1 MGATSQKRGNSAQQL
16 VLADLLKQGHTGQ
29 IQQQRCI
36 VLKNG
41 RRVYPD
47 PQGCDIIGGTS
58 TGRALFVEVKA
69 YSGRSIRISQRD
81 GITLR
86 QLAFM
91 LDKESRGFAAFFAF
105 VSPDNAIWYVQ
116 PHCITARK
124 TTHYNMAWAKEDA
137 IGKVGID
144 F

>member
-1 MGATSQKRGNSAQQL
+1 MGSTSQKRGNAAQQL

-36 VLKNG
+36 VLKTG

-58 TGRALFVEVKA
+58 AGKAMFIEVKA
-69 YSGRSIRISQRD
+69 YAGKSIRISQRD

-91 LDKESRGFAAFFAF
+91 LDKESRGFAAYFAF
-105 VSPDNAIWYVQ
+105 VSPDNTIWYVQ
-116 PHCITARK
+116 PHKITDRAAPVYLLENASVDGAETIR
-124 TTHYNMAWAKEDA
+124 
-137 IGKVGID
+137 
-144 F
+144 